1 MPLGAL
7 PCCWAH
13 LVGVLGW
20 VNLYLEPITLINTY
34 LALFTA
40 IGGQDRMDGRVVP
53 TTFMI
58 KPRHLPAHSYLSCQL
73 EI

>member
-7 PCCWAH
+7 PRCWAH
-13 LVGVLGW
+13 LVGVLGR

-40 IGGQDRMDGRVVP
+40 IGGRDRMDGGG
-53 TTFMI
+53 THWMTF
-58 KPRHLPAHSYLSCQL
+58 LSTFLFGKFQM
-73 EI
+73 